1 LNSTSFLRAS
11 GWVLGLAIVAAH
23 VLGAT
28 VYPQWW
34 GAHFYRFLPP
44 WTMWIAC
51 TTVALCALIAW
62 RWPAGL
68 ERALAA
74 GPARTAGR
82 PAWPR
87 LSLLGAGSFLLF
99 WHFREAHTLL
109 GDGHPL
115 TRNLPLG
122 QQFHPDEPLALYLH
136 HLFYLLSRGLFERTG
151 RDPVEVARDTVALGS
166 ALAGALFVPIAWLL
180 AREIGGAPR
189 EAPRA
194 GEGGDHGTVLVFTA
208 LVAQGYIQL
217 FFGYVENYTLYCLV
231 IAAFALAALRVL
243 DGRAPLVWAGAL
255 VILAAALHL
264 AGALLVPV
272 LLVLLAHELMRPQRR
287 VAALR
292 DLGIGLALFLA
303 THLALGRL
311 SPHYSWFAML
321 ARLAGAVTSSGSSY
335 GFHRPGALDL
345 LNQQLLIGPLGAFL
359 FLPAAGA
366 ALIGGCARSWRAA
379 LWLTLGS
386 AFLIA
391 SLIAGDSN
399 LGVARN
405 WDLLAPAGFVFTL
418 AALGLALAMH
428 WTARDQHRWVFL
440 LSAVSLFH
448 TVPWV
453 ANNAS
458 FDLAFARFKTLPLG
472 LGRMPAVVGN
482 LYLERGEVDS
492 ASVWFRRS
500 LDENPANNLAAFELG
515 RIAMSR
521 GDYDYACNAFIAA
534 LQARPGTESYQYLLV
549 SALTRSGRFGYARRE
564 MDRLLDENARE
575 PIYWAASAV
584 VWQCLGQ
591 RDSSRA
597 SIERAEAL
605 APDDSLLAALR
616 GDLERRDGFAA
627 ALDAVWPPITLP

>member
-1 LNSTSFLRAS
+1 
-11 GWVLGLAIVAAH
+11 
-23 VLGAT
+23 
-28 VYPQWW
+28 
-34 GAHFYRFLPP
+34 
-44 WTMWIAC
+44 
-51 TTVALCALIAW
+51 
-62 RWPAGL
+62 
-68 ERALAA
+68 
-74 GPARTAGR
+74 
-82 PAWPR
+82 
-87 LSLLGAGSFLLF
+87 
-99 WHFREAHTLL
+99 
-109 GDGHPL
+109 
-115 TRNLPLG
+115 
-122 QQFHPDEPLALYLH
+122 
-136 HLFYLLSRGLFERTG
+136 
-151 RDPVEVARDTVALGS
+151 
-166 ALAGALFVPIAWLL
+166 
-180 AREIGGAPR
+180 
-189 EAPRA
+189 
-194 GEGGDHGTVLVFTA
+194 
-208 LVAQGYIQL
+208 
-217 FFGYVENYTLYCLV
+217 
-231 IAAFALAALRVL
+231 
-243 DGRAPLVWAGAL
+243 VWAGAL

-366 ALIGGCARSWRAA
+366 ALIGGFARSWRAA